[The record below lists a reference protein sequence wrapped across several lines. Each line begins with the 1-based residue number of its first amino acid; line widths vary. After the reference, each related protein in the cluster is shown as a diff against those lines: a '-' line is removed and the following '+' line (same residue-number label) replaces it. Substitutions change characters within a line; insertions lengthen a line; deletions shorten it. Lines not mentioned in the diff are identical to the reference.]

1 LNVVQSYWF
10 NPDINS
16 IQIFGKDIRTLLTV
30 ICQKIFF
37 ESKHSYYNY
46 GPIEISKSGMD
57 LQIGSDANVLPY
69 VSTEKDGHRHT
80 VVVTDRVYEY
90 QHLKNI
96 VTQVCSRGVDP
107 NNPNTRAHLKS
118 DDQILN
124 LCLLS
129 LMLDLGLFSEL
140 KGCLNLP
147 FLRSLKHGSD
157 TRELQVEIS
166 NLISEFDK
174 ANKDSVSRI
183 QVEAMIF
190 EASYKFMVNKNFSVY
205 SDEFKLL
212 NQLNSDPVYH
222 RYLMLV
228 KIYISLCQINKSSE
242 VDYYKIRCNKDFRI
256 VIPLS
261 FSKATS
267 DYLDFVT
274 KRHNFSERD
283 GFIFYDNLP
292 LFDLRP
298 QQPDIHLFKMR
309 FDAGGPV
316 QSMVKY
322 IEISNMF
329 KACNLDAKGPISS
342 STDSTNQAYIFFI
355 ADTTLMVE
363 ISSRGAL
370 TLKINQIPIE
380 IATIFFNPAISFV
393 PCFKY
398 VDSQDVILFTSK
410 NLHYLVDSG
419 GQFNE
424 NYYGMK
430 HNLIECISSEEIYVD
445 LND

>member
-1 LNVVQSYWF
+1 MARSTLSKYTEKFGIAQSLKQSYRVEICIGYGFTYSKYNSLMHFLNVVQSYWF

-242 VDYYKIRCNKDFRI
+242 VRLEIFER
-256 VIPLS
+256 
-261 FSKATS
+261 AT
-267 DYLDFVT
+267 
-274 KRHNFSERD
+274 
-283 GFIFYDNLP
+283 
-292 LFDLRP
+292 
-298 QQPDIHLFKMR
+298 
-309 FDAGGPV
+309 
-316 QSMVKY
+316 
-322 IEISNMF
+322 
-329 KACNLDAKGPISS
+329 PI
-342 STDSTNQAYIFFI
+342 
-355 ADTTLMVE
+355 
-363 ISSRGAL
+363 G
-370 TLKINQIPIE
+370 
-380 IATIFFNPAISFV
+380 
-393 PCFKY
+393 
-398 VDSQDVILFTSK
+398 
-410 NLHYLVDSG
+410 
-419 GQFNE
+419 
-424 NYYGMK
+424 
-430 HNLIECISSEEIYVD
+430 
-445 LND
+445 